1 MGSVVVNRD
10 VERARQ
16 ANSAFSQLMLPQL
29 IAERA
34 QEHPDRVFIR
44 QVDADSMTYSQLHDS
59 ATRWA
64 AAYRLAGVQPGDPV
78 LTMLPLSLDFY
89 RSAMGLAWILGVE
102 VPVNTES
109 RGSLLLHAIRCAQPK
124 VIVAHADLVERFEEI
139 AAELDSRPFL
149 VVIGAD
155 ESPPPTSYPTVTME
169 TFLKDVSPLHDLA
182 GPKPWDVASIMY
194 TSGTT
199 GPSKGVIMPWG
210 QLYEIAT
217 RGNRMSEFNESDS
230 FYLPSVT
237 YHMAAKGVAYT
248 MALVNGQL
256 VIRDRFSVSSFFADV
271 ARFDCTIANMFGAS
285 AQLLNA
291 TEPSPED
298 ATTPLR
304 HVLMSPLLADIESF
318 MRRFGI
324 EVTTGYGMTEIGP
337 VICSPTGAVS
347 NDTHRSCG
355 RLMPG
360 YEARLVDEHD
370 YEVPAGEVGELIVR
384 SERPWT
390 LNLGYVGLLEESM
403 KAWRNG
409 WFHTG
414 DGFRVDADGNF
425 YFVDRLK
432 DAIRR
437 RGENIS
443 SFEVEAIVNSHPDV
457 VESAAVPVPS
467 ELGED
472 DVKVVVVRRAGADVN
487 EFDLIE
493 FLVPI
498 MPRFMIPRY
507 VEFVDALPK
516 TPTDRVRKAL
526 LREAG
531 ITPRTWD
538 RTNAAV
544 KSAT

>member
-1 MGSVVVNRD
+1 
-10 VERARQ
+10 
-16 ANSAFSQLMLPQL
+16 MLPQL
-29 IAERA
+29 IARRA
-34 QEHPDRVFIR
+34 QECPDRIIIR
-44 QVDADSMTYSQLHDS
+44 EVDGGALTYGQLHDS
-59 ATRWA
+59 SMRWA
-64 AAYRLAGVQPGDPV
+64 ASYRGAGVTPGDPV
-78 LTMLPLSLDFY
+78 LTMLPLNLDFY
-89 RSAMGLAWILGVE
+89 CSAIGLAWILGVE
-102 VPVNTES
+102 VPVNIEY
-109 RGSLLLHAIRCAQPK
+109 RGQLLLHAIRSARPK
-124 VIVAHADLVERFEEI
+124 VIVAHSEFVDRFEEI
-139 AAELDSRPFL
+139 AAELDSRPLL
-149 VVIGAD
+149 VIVGAD
-155 ESPPPTSYPTVTME
+155 ESLPQTSYPAVTTE
-169 TFLKDVSPLHDLA
+169 TFLQDADHEQGLT
-182 GPKPWDVASIMY
+182 GPQPWDVASIMY

-217 RGNRMSEFNESDS
+217 RGNRMAEFDESDC

-271 ARFDCTIANMFGAS
+271 ARYGCTIANMFGAS

-291 TEPSPED
+291 TDRKPND

-304 HVLMSPLLADIESF
+304 HVLMSPLLADVEGF
-318 MRRFGI
+318 MRRFGL

-337 VICSPTGAVS
+337 VICATSGGVS
-347 NDTHRSCG
+347 NDNHRSCG

-360 YEARLVDEHD
+360 YEVRLVDEHD
-370 YEVPAGEVGELIVR
+370 CEVPAGEVGELIVR
-384 SERPWT
+384 SDRPWT
-390 LNLGYVGLLEESM
+390 LNLGYVGLPEESL

-414 DGFRVDADGNF
+414 DVFRVDADGNF
-425 YFVDRLK
+425 YFVDRVK

-457 VESAAVPVPS
+457 LESAAVAVPS
-467 ELGED
+467 DLGED
-472 DVKVVVVRRAGADVN
+472 EVKVVVVRRAGSDVD
-487 EFDLIE
+487 EPDLIE
-493 FLVPI
+493 FLIPV

-507 VEFVDALPK
+507 VEFVDTLPK
-516 TPTDRVRKAL
+516 TPTDRVQKAL
-526 LREAG
+526 LRKAG

-538 RTNAAV
+538 RTTAPA
-544 KSAT
+544 KSPA